1 MSAPTDQKLQ
11 RRVSR
16 DQRNAEAAVKHA
28 KMELRSFQGPV
39 KGDSG
44 LHGMSDHQKEQVR
57 ISDDRW
63 RALKAISKR
72 PFQAMVEVLA
82 YSASGDEREE
92 TWYANEASA
101 TNEPFDVG
109 SDRIAVLAWTHPGVQ
124 AALAND
130 VGEYDDIKASGLRL
144 HGVETLAKARFD
156 EVLPQISGIYDPG
169 GSVRP
174 AEAVKQKTG
183 LKAVKLGM
191 TPDQVKAFIARMSGM
206 MTVTGAPGSGKTT
219 VAFQRIRFLIDQ
231 QGMREDQMP
240 RVTYSPEL
248 TRVFLA
254 NENLAGH
261 AAKLLE
267 NQLDIP
273 PKDVIVGVSDFVDT
287 YLREVWRHR
296 LRARP
301 RSRNLTWFQKA
312 ARTAALGLST
322 HKDLAG
328 LWEGFERQISDRL
341 RMASQAKWLTEAS
354 ADSDKIGSLA
364 TELEKAA
371 NAAVGRNPT
380 SSRLSMGAVFGKVEE
395 AYSDV
400 RGGMRDI
407 QRNKF
412 DESFGRW
419 LSWVYD
425 PLTAIDSYFGEQ
437 ELVMA
442 RRMSEG
448 TNSRVTETEII
459 QQARKDWQ
467 DRVYGPEDRAWI
479 AWLLRFSLPSEVEPA
494 GRFRNISPWVPQ
506 SMTDNG
512 RWTHVVIDEAQD
524 LSVAEASLLG
534 SMVDPEGALTVSA
547 DFHQIVSP
555 VHGMRDARA
564 FGIGQSIRN
573 IRQRQQS
580 YPFAVNMRQSKQI
593 GEFLRGFFEASFG
606 ERPAFGANPELN
618 DMKPQVIISEPQDQ
632 ARRIKQIVAVLR
644 RSDIVESIALLQINE
659 DLQLMKRLRRELEE
673 IDVEMAPIWEASG
686 DGLLTSS
693 VERIK
698 GLEFDAC
705 IVLGLEDV
713 ERPSLNFIRNRAY
726 VALSRPARRLVMMCG
741 EYPSLLK
748 KVDKSLFE
756 VTQA

>member
-1 MSAPTDQKLQ
+1 MSAPTDQNLQ

-16 DQRNAEAAVKHA
+16 DQKNAEAVVEYAGS
-28 KMELRSFQGPV
+28 ELRDFRGPV

-44 LHGMSDHQKEQVR
+44 LHGTSHHEKEQLR
-57 ISDDRW
+57 ISNDRR
-63 RALKAISKR
+63 RALTAIRKR
-72 PFQAMVEVLA
+72 PFHAMVEVISYL
-82 YSASGDEREE
+82 ASGVEKEQ
-92 TWYANEASA
+92 TWYANEVSA
-101 TNEPFDVG
+101 ANEVFELD
-109 SDRIAVLAWTHPGVQ
+109 SNRIAVLAWTHPGIQ

-130 VGEYDDIKASGLRL
+130 IGEYDDIKASGLRL

-169 GSVRP
+169 GPVRFV
-174 AEAVKQKTG
+174 EAVKQRTG

-191 TPDQVKAFIARMSGM
+191 TSDQVKAFIARMSGM

-231 QGMREDQMP
+231 QGLREDQMP
-240 RVTYSPEL
+240 GVTYSPEL

-261 AAKLLE
+261 AANLLA

-273 PKDVIVGVSDFVDT
+273 PEDVIIGVGDFIDT
-287 YLREVWRHR
+287 YLSEVWRHR
-296 LRARP
+296 LGARP
-301 RSRNLTWFQKA
+301 RSRKLTRFQKA

-322 HKDLAG
+322 HEDLAG

-341 RMASQAKWLTEAS
+341 RMAPQAKWLAEAT
-354 ADSDKIGSLA
+354 ADADQVRSLA
-364 TELEKAA
+364 TALEKAA
-371 NAAVGRNPT
+371 NVVVGRDPT
-380 SSRLSMGAVFGKVEE
+380 SSRLSMGAVFIKVGEV
-395 AYSDV
+395 YSDV
-400 RGGMRDI
+400 HESQG
-407 QRNKF
+407 NKF
-412 DESFGRW
+412 DESFRHW

-425 PLTAIDSYFGEQ
+425 PLSAIDSYFGER
-437 ELVMA
+437 ESVMA
-442 RRMSEG
+442 DRMSTG
-448 TNSRVTETEII
+448 TNSRVTESEII

-479 AWLLRFSLPSEVEPA
+479 AWLLRFSLPGEVAPA

-506 SMTDNG
+506 MMTDNR

-564 FGIGQSIRN
+564 FGIGQSIRDL
-573 IRQRQQS
+573 RQRQQS

-606 ERPAFGANPELN
+606 ERPSFGANPKLD

-644 RSDIVESIALLQINE
+644 RSDVVESIALLQINE
-659 DLQLMKRLRRELEE
+659 DEQLMERLRGELEE
-673 IDVEMAPIWEASG
+673 IDVEMAPIWEAAG

-741 EYPSLLK
+741 EYPSLLR